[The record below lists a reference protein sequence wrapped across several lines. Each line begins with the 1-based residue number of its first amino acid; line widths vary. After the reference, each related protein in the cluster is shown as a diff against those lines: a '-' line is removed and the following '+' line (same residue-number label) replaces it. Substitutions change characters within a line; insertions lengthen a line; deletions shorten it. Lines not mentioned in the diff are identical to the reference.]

1 MSNTKELLVTTIK
14 EWVECERKIKE
25 FNAQMKE
32 YKDKKKLLT
41 KTLIDVMKNNEI
53 DCFDTTTGKILHRTS
68 KTKAPVSKEYLSQV
82 LEKYFEKNPDINC
95 DEVGNIILENR
106 PVKERH
112 SIIMKQNK

>member
-25 FNAQMKE
+25 FNLMMKE

-41 KTLIDVMKNNEI
+41 KTLVDVMKNNEI
-53 DCFDTTTGKILHRTS
+53 DCFDINDGQIVHRTS
-68 KTKAPVSKEYLSQV
+68 KTKAPVSKQYLSQI
-82 LEKYFEKNPDINC
+82 LEKYFENNPEINC
-95 DEVGNIILENR
+95 DEVGNAILENR

-112 SIIMKQNK
+112 SIVMKQNK

>member
-25 FNAQMKE
+25 FNSMMKE

-41 KTLIDVMKNNEI
+41 KSLVDVMKNNEI
-53 DCFDTTTGKILHRTS
+53 DCFDINDGQIVHKTL
-68 KTKAPVSKEYLSQV
+68 KTKAPVSKQYLSQI
-82 LEKYFEKNPDINC
+82 LQKCFEDHPEINC
-95 DEVGNIILENR
+95 DEVGNAILENR

-112 SIIMKQNK
+112 SIVMKQNK